1 MSTLTRWNPA
11 REVLNMQR
19 TMDRLMDEAFGQT
32 WTNPRLGFAGTQF
45 LPIDVYTT
53 EEAVVLVASLPG
65 LTAND
70 VEIVHQGETITLKGE
85 FKAPEGNVQWAIQ
98 ERPYGKFSRTLT
110 LNVPLDPNK
119 ADAVFENGVLTL
131 TLPKAEWAKPRQIPI
146 RGQQPTLEQQPA

>member
-1 MSTLTRWNPA
+1 MTTMSVWEPMREFA
-11 REVLNMQR
+11 RLSQA
-19 TMDRLMDEAFGQT
+19 MDRMLGEPFGQT
-32 WTNPRLGFAGTQF
+32 LSTYKSNTSF
-45 LPIDVYTT
+45 LPIDVYMT
-53 EEAVVLVASLPG
+53 ENEVVIAASLPG
-65 LTAND
+65 LKPED
-70 VEIVHQGETITLKGE
+70 VEINYEGNTVTIRGE
-85 FKAPEGNVQWAIQ
+85 FKPPVGNVQWAIQ